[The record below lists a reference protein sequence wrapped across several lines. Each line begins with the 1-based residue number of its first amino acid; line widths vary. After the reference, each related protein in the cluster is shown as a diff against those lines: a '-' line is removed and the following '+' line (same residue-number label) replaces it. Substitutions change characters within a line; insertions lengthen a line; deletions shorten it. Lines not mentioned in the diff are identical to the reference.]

1 MSVAHLQPRC
11 DGRQRSRILLAF
23 LVCLGVSPT
32 LVRAEPALPI
42 VVTEQHFEALL
53 LRSPFTRPLNLSD
66 TLVLTGVA
74 EVDGRPVATLL
85 DTEDGRS
92 LAISELPN
100 ERGWRVVE
108 LRRPDDLD
116 LAVATISVEGGDV
129 IHVRHDLERVK
140 STAQRL
146 KYKAQARAQ
155 MAAAEARAR
164 HHSGAGPAHG
174 VPADR
179 VAMLKKIGQ
188 SELPKG
194 YNPGAGR
201 NREESHQLHQDY
213 VDQRMAGMTDRQ
225 RGRVGQ
231 LWKEQQAVDPNMS
244 NRGASFVR
252 IMEHVAENEPR

>member
-1 MSVAHLQPRC
+1 MSVPSRLLAR
-11 DGRQRSRILLAF
+11 DGRPAVPVLVACLA
-23 LVCLGVSPT
+23 CLGGGHR
-32 LVRAEPALPI
+32 LVRAEPALP
-42 VVTEQHFEALL
+42 VLVTDQHFEALL

-74 EVDGRPVATLL
+74 EVDGKPVATLL

-108 LRRPDDLD
+108 FRRADDLEA
-116 LAVATISVEGGDV
+116 AVATIAVESGDV
-129 IHVRHDLERVK
+129 IHVRHDLERIR

-146 KYKAQARAQ
+146 NYKARARAQIAAAQAR
-155 MAAAEARAR
+155 ERN
-164 HHSGAGPAHG
+164 HTGDGPAHG
-174 VPADR
+174 VPAER
-179 VAMLKKIGQ
+179 VAMLRKIGQ
-188 SELPKG
+188 TELPKG

-201 NREESHQLHQDY
+201 NREESHKLHQDY
-213 VDQRMAGMTDRQ
+213 VDQRMASMSDQQ

-244 NRGASFVR
+244 NRGAFFVR